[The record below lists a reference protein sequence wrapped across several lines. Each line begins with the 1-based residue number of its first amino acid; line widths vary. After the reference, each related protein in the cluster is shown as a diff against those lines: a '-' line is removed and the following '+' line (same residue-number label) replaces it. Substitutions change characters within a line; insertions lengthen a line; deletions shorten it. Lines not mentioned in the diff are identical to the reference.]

1 MKVRKSYQ
9 RLHSTMQSMSVVP
22 SEFRICALKGGIAMR
37 FWLFDPVSRNIQ
49 KISILFLNLR
59 GSSRSSVDALQFVF
73 RDISEGISS
82 QWTGDRVGKKY
93 NHVPVSVG
101 FPVQRVLRAVL

>member
-22 SEFRICALKGGIAMR
+22 SEFRICALKGRIAMG

-49 KISILFLNLR
+49 EISILLLR
-59 GSSRSSVDALQFVF
+59 GSSGSFSRYF
-73 RDISEGISS
+73 RGDIKSI
-82 QWTGDRVGKKY
+82 DREPGGKKY